1 MNQKR
6 LEEAER
12 LAIDIAAPLP
22 AIMNLVT
29 ENSDD
34 NVPAITIL
42 LRDVDNN
49 VHDLCEVLSR
59 LQQEAEPPLKA
70 VAE

>member
-1 MNQKR
+1 MNQDHLKA
-6 LEEAER
+6 AER

-22 AIMNLVT
+22 VIMNLVT

-34 NVPAITIL
+34 GLAAITIL

-49 VHDLCEVLSR
+49 AHDLCEVLSR
-59 LQQEAEPPLKA
+59 LQQDTKPPA
-70 VAE
+70 